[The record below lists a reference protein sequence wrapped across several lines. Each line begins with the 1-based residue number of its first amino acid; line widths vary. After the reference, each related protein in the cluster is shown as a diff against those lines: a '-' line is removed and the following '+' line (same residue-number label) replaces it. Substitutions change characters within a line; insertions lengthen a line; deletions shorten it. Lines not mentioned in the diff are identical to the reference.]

1 MILAQARHIEQPRH
15 DDRAQLILDAFA
27 GNALA
32 ALNSVIA
39 DADWLCHQL
48 ETATENQS
56 FGYVRGLK
64 PKFDREG

>member
-1 MILAQARHIEQPRH
+1 MTFAQARQIEQPID
-15 DDRAQLILDAFA
+15 DDRARVVLDAFA
-27 GNALA
+27 GDALA

-48 ETATENQS
+48 ETATDNQS

-64 PKFDREG
+64 PTFYREA

>member
-1 MILAQARHIEQPRH
+1 MILAQSRQTEQSSY
-15 DDRAQLILDAFA
+15 DDRAQLVLDAFA

-32 ALNSVIA
+32 ALNSVIK

-48 ETATENQS
+48 ETATKNQS

-64 PKFDREG
+64 PKFEREV